1 MALTRTDT
9 ITADDLT
16 VLFKYAD
23 SDYRGAPMGAL
34 VDYLQSALTF
44 PGSYA
49 KKYASPGSTGF
60 TVAMD
65 DNEHDQHLIL
75 TPLAGYAA
83 GTITLPLKSTV
94 VDGQRILV
102 NCTQAVTTLTVAGNG
117 ATVVGAPATL
127 AANAFF
133 TLTYDSINSTWYRV
147 A

>member
-1 MALTRTDT
+1 MALTRTDA
-9 ITADDLT
+9 ITDDDLT
-16 VLFKYAD
+16 VLFKYTD

-34 VDYLQSALTF
+34 VTFLQSALTF
-44 PGSYA
+44 PGAYA
-49 KKYASPGSTGF
+49 KAYASPSATGF
-60 TVAMD
+60 TVAFA

-83 GTITLPLKSTV
+83 GTLTLPLKSTV

-133 TLTYDSINSTWYRV
+133 TLTYDAINSTWYRV
-147 A
+147 G